1 MLPHKGE
8 SVLPHKGES
17 VLPHKGESVL
27 PPPLVAEF
35 ADLRSKFPQTLILEW
50 LAVSLPVQTEHS
62 PVFPLKHIVPSLDV
76 SLEKYCLLFRRGVSG
91 IINDCASSPYPRRN
105 DVLSTLH
112 PFHQCFPFFL
122 PNQLKTHSTILLA
135 THTVQVYLMIQ
146 CLPRDDISCVKDT
159 HPNVKLTLRQTLSPL
174 N

>member
-1 MLPHKGE
+1 MLSHKGE
-8 SVLPHKGES
+8 SVLSHKGES
-17 VLPHKGESVL
+17 VL
-27 PPPLVAEF
+27 PLVAEF

-105 DVLSTLH
+105 DP
-112 PFHQCFPFFL
+112 PFIHFTNVSLFFY
-122 PNQLKTHSTILLA
+122 QMLKTHSTILLA

-146 CLPRDDISCVKDT
+146 CLQEMIYLVLKTRIPMS
-159 HPNVKLTLRQTLSPL
+159 S
-174 N
+174 